1 MWNPFSLGLKAFTA
15 RSRDAAVSPHSN
27 RAQLVIQAVPHF
39 WSDHESCPPSPAA
52 ASFVLP
58 ACAGSPRRQRRKAG
72 KGCDC
77 SGSAANAGI
86 SQALV
91 LYMSGTL
98 AKLDGSPSAAR
109 AVTLTVLRLAPLA
122 LTVEPVR

>member
-1 MWNPFSLGLKAFTA
+1 M
-15 RSRDAAVSPHSN
+15 
-27 RAQLVIQAVPHF
+27 
-39 WSDHESCPPSPAA
+39 
-52 ASFVLP
+52 
-58 ACAGSPRRQRRKAG
+58 AG